1 MIQINQREQSRALC
15 SGFRE
20 ITLKPA
26 LPIIE
31 AEHRTLGKLLRG
43 LKSAT
48 DDLVAGR
55 PSVDVA
61 LLGAIVRYIAAYP
74 ERYHHPKETRH
85 LFNRL
90 RMRTDELDAVLDRLE
105 HDHQVGEVMLAGLG
119 DALRTAETG
128 GDAERG
134 AFAQNVSRFAEFY
147 WEHMRIEEELILPA
161 ARRLFT
167 EDDWDDL
174 DCAFAGHLDPL
185 ADIGSRTGNGDLAAL
200 LVRLD
205 AMP

>member
-1 MIQINQREQSRALC
+1 M
-15 SGFRE
+15 
-20 ITLKPA
+20 
-26 LPIIE
+26 PIIE

-43 LKSAT
+43 LRTAT

-55 PSVDVA
+55 QSADVG
-61 LLGAIVRYIAAYP
+61 LLGGIVHYIEAYP

-90 RMRTDELDAVLDRLE
+90 RMRTTEFDVVLDRLE
-105 HDHQVGEVMLAGLG
+105 RDHLIGEAMLRDLSG
-119 DALRTAETG
+119 ALRATERG
-128 GDAERG
+128 GDNERK
-134 AFAQNVSRFAEFY
+134 AFARNVNHFAEFY

-174 DCAFAGHLDPL
+174 DCAFAGHVDPL
-185 ADIGSRTGNGDLAAL
+185 ADMAERTGDAEFAAL
-200 LVRLD
+200 LARLD

>member
-1 MIQINQREQSRALC
+1 M
-15 SGFRE
+15 
-20 ITLKPA
+20 LKPA

-43 LKSAT
+43 LKTAT
-48 DDLVAGR
+48 DNLIAGH
-55 PSVDVA
+55 PSADVE
-61 LLGAIVRYIAAYP
+61 LLGAIVRYIGAYP

-105 HDHQVGEVMLAGLG
+105 NDHQLGEAMLRSLG
-119 DALRTAETG
+119 SALRAAAAG
-128 GDAERG
+128 GDDERR
-134 AFAQNVSRFAEFY
+134 AFARNVNRFAEFY
-147 WEHMRIEEELILPA
+147 WQHMRVEEELVLPA

-174 DCAFAGHLDPL
+174 DGAFAGHVDPL
-185 ADIGSRTGNGDLAAL
+185 SDLAERTEHADFAAL
-200 LVRLD
+200 LARLD
-205 AMP
+205 AMQ

>member
-1 MIQINQREQSRALC
+1 M
-15 SGFRE
+15 
-20 ITLKPA
+20 KPA

-43 LKSAT
+43 LKTAT

-55 PSVDVA
+55 QSSDVG
-61 LLGAIVRYIAAYP
+61 LLGAIVRYIGAYP

-90 RMRTDELDAVLDRLE
+90 RMRTTEFDVVLDRLE
-105 HDHQVGEVMLAGLG
+105 RDHLIGEAMLSGLSS
-119 DALRTAETG
+119 ALRATENG
-128 GDAERG
+128 GDNERK
-134 AFAQNVSRFAEFY
+134 AFARNVNHFAEFY

-174 DCAFAGHLDPL
+174 DCAFAGHVDPL
-185 ADIGSRTGNGDLAAL
+185 ADMAERTGNADFAAL
-200 LVRLD
+200 LARLD
-205 AMP
+205 TDAVAR